1 MRPSGAVLPR
11 YPVYIPSK
19 GRSQFGQSTM
29 RRLLL
34 DGVPFSL
41 VVEPQ
46 EAEAYRAAFPTAALL
61 LLDRNNGG
69 LLYARNWIKAHATAT
84 GAARHWQLDDNMRI
98 FYRRWK
104 GRRLPC
110 KAGIALRVCEDFVDR
125 YQNIALAGLAYKMFV
140 ADLKSVPPYWLNVHI
155 YSCSLVLNSLPYGWR
170 QRYNDDTDFCLRV
183 LTDGWCT
190 VLVNAFMVDKITT
203 MQVAGGNT
211 ADLYQGDGRL
221 RMARSLER
229 IWPGLVE
236 TKRRFHRPQHV
247 VKDRWRMFDQHLQLK
262 PGIDLAALPAVDDY
276 GLTLRQHGAVKSPE
290 LRAVLKAQ
298 GIPLTEA

>member
-1 MRPSGAVLPR
+1 
-11 YPVYIPSK
+11 VYIPSK
-19 GRSQFGQSTM
+19 GRSQLARSTA
-29 RRLLL
+29 RCLARAQ
-34 DGVPFSL
+34 VPFSL

-46 EAEAYRAAFPTAALL
+46 EATAYRAAFPTASLL

-84 GAARHWQLDDNMRI
+84 GAARHWQLDDNISR
-98 FYRRWK
+98 FCRRWQ
-104 GRRLPC
+104 GRKITCP
-110 KAGIALRVCEDFVDR
+110 AGIALRVCEDFTDR
-125 YQNIALAGLAYKMFV
+125 FTNVPLSGLNYFMFV
-140 ADLKSVPPYWLNVHI
+140 PTNTRVPPYYVNVHV
-155 YSCSLVLNSLPYGWR
+155 YSCTLILNSLPYGWR
-170 QRYNDDTDFCLRV
+170 LRYNDDTDLCLRV

-190 VLVNAFMVDKITT
+190 LLLNAFMAEKLTT
-203 MQVAGGNT
+203 MTASGGNT
-211 ADLYQGDGRL
+211 TDLYQGDGRL

-247 VKDRWRMFDQHLQLK
+247 VKDQWRMFDQRLQLK
-262 PGIDLAALPAVDDY
+262 PGIDLATLPAVDDY

-298 GIPLTEA
+298 GIPLTEE